1 MTGMREIIFDTE
13 TTGLS
18 PDEGHRMV
26 EIGCIEM
33 VGRMATGRTFHAFFN
48 PQMPMPPE
56 AERVHGHSD
65 AFLADKPLFHERAG
79 ELLEFLGDAQLVA
92 HNAGFDMR
100 FVNAELARIELPP
113 IPMAQVVD
121 TVAMARSKFP
131 GSPASLDALC
141 KRFGVDRSHRVLH
154 GALLDAELLAQV
166 YIELTGGRQIGLGLA
181 DDSDA
186 ASSGIPARPRLIP
199 AVQRPHRLPRQF
211 VATAEELAVHQEF
224 LAKIKQP
231 LWLSKR

>member
-1 MTGMREIIFDTE
+1 MREIIFDTE

-33 VGRMATGRTFHAFFN
+33 VGRSLTGRTFHAYFN
-48 PQMPMPPE
+48 PQIPMPPE
-56 AERVHGHSD
+56 AEKVHGLGD
-65 AFLADKPLFHERAG
+65 AFLADKPLFAAG
-79 ELLEFLGDAQLVA
+79 VDDLIEFLGDATLVA

-100 FVNAELARIELPP
+100 FFNAELAMVGRPAIAMSRV
-113 IPMAQVVD
+113 ID
-121 TVAMARSKFP
+121 TVAMARAKFP

-181 DDSDA
+181 DDSADDSTGTA
-186 ASSGIPARPRLIP
+186 ARPRLIP
-199 AVQRPHRLPRQF
+199 GVQRPHRLPRPF
-211 VATAEELAVHQEF
+211 AASEAELAAHAEF
-224 LAKIKQP
+224 LGKIKQP
-231 LWLSKR
+231 LWLSTR

>member
-1 MTGMREIIFDTE
+1 
-13 TTGLS
+13 
-18 PDEGHRMV
+18 MV

-33 VGRMATGRTFHAFFN
+33 IGRMATGRTFHAFFN

-65 AFLADKPLFHERAG
+65 AFLADKPLFGASADA
-79 ELLEFLGDAQLVA
+79 LLEFLGDAVLVA

-100 FVNAELARIELPP
+100 FLNAELARIERPA
-113 IPMAQVVD
+113 IPMSRVVD

-181 DDSDA
+181 DDSEDSA
-186 ASSGIPARPRLIP
+186 GSGLARPRLIP
-199 AVQRPHRLPRQF
+199 ANGRPHRLPRSF
-211 VATAEELAVHQEF
+211 APSEAELAAHQEF
-224 LAKIKQP
+224 VAKIKQP
-231 LWLSKR
+231 LWLSTR

>member
-1 MTGMREIIFDTE
+1 MREIIFDTE

-33 VGRMATGRTFHAFFN
+33 VGRSLTGRTFHAYFN
-48 PQMPMPPE
+48 PEIPMPPE
-56 AERVHGHSD
+56 AEKVHGMGD
-65 AFLADKPLFHERAG
+65 AFLADKPLFGAG
-79 ELLEFLGDAQLVA
+79 VEDLLEFLGDATLVA

-100 FVNAELARIELPP
+100 FLNAELAMVGKPAIAMSRVI
-113 IPMAQVVD
+113 D
-121 TVAMARSKFP
+121 TVAMARAKCP

-181 DDSDA
+181 DDSA
-186 ASSGIPARPRLIP
+186 ETAIVPGARPRLIP
-199 AVQRPHRLPRQF
+199 SVQRPHRLPRPF
-211 VATAEELAVHQEF
+211 AASEEELAAHAEF
-224 LAKIKQP
+224 LGKIKQP
-231 LWLSKR
+231 LWLSTR

>member
-1 MTGMREIIFDTE
+1 
-13 TTGLS
+13 
-18 PDEGHRMV
+18 
-26 EIGCIEM
+26 
-33 VGRMATGRTFHAFFN
+33 
-48 PQMPMPPE
+48 
-56 AERVHGHSD
+56 
-65 AFLADKPLFHERAG
+65 
-79 ELLEFLGDAQLVA
+79 
-92 HNAGFDMR
+92 
-100 FVNAELARIELPP
+100 ELARIELPP
-113 IPMAQVVD
+113 IPMARVVD

-186 ASSGIPARPRLIP
+186 ASSGTPARPRLIP

>member
-1 MTGMREIIFDTE
+1 MREIIFDTE

-48 PQMPMPPE
+48 PEMPMPPE

-65 AFLADKPLFHERAG
+65 AFLADKPLFAAG
-79 ELLEFLGDAQLVA
+79 VDDLLEFLGDAVLVA

-100 FVNAELARIELPP
+100 FLNAELARVDRPA
-113 IPMAQVVD
+113 IPMTRVVD
-121 TVAMARSKFP
+121 TVAMARTRFP

-181 DDSDA
+181 DDAASDA
-186 ASSGIPARPRLIP
+186 AQASGRPRLIP
-199 AVQRPHRLPRQF
+199 LVQRPRRQPRQF
-211 VATAEELAVHQEF
+211 AASEAELATHREF
-224 LAKIKQP
+224 LGKIKQP

>member
-1 MTGMREIIFDTE
+1 MTEMREIIFDTE

-48 PQMPMPPE
+48 PQIPMPPE

-65 AFLADKPLFHERAG
+65 AFLADKPLFHERA
-79 ELLEFLGDAQLVA
+79 EDLLAFLGDAQLVA

-100 FVNAELARIELPP
+100 FVNAELARIGIAP
-113 IPMAQVVD
+113 IPMARVVD

-181 DDSDA
+181 DDSA
-186 ASSGIPARPRLIP
+186 EGQANPSARPNLFP
-199 AVQRPHRLPRQF
+199 AIQRPHRLPRQF
-211 VATAEELAVHQEF
+211 SASAAELAAHQEF

>member
-1 MTGMREIIFDTE
+1 MREIIFDTE

-33 VGRMATGRTFHAFFN
+33 VGRIATGRTFHAYFN

-56 AERVHGHSD
+56 AERVHGLAD
-65 AFLADKPLFHERAG
+65 VFLADKPLFGARA
-79 ELLEFLGDAQLVA
+79 EDLLTFLGDAQLVA

-100 FVNAELARIELPP
+100 FLNAELGRVGAGP
-113 IPMAQVVD
+113 IAMTRVVD

-166 YIELTGGRQIGLGLA
+166 YIELTGGRQIGLGL
-181 DDSDA
+181 SEEISE
-186 ASSGIPARPRLIP
+186 ASPGGARLHLVPSTP
-199 AVQRPHRLPRQF
+199 RPHRLPRPF
-211 VATAEELAVHQEF
+211 APTAEELAAHADF
-224 LAKIKQP
+224 IAKIEQP
-231 LWLSKR
+231 LWLSAR